1 MKNPLENFRA
11 MLAAALLLS
20 AALSIPVSAEAGWE
34 FQESG
39 VTERLVDVDVYFLD
53 ELNGWVVGYNS
64 TIIATTDGGETWVK
78 QECPVSNLRLQAI
91 QFLDEDNGY
100 CCGHFW
106 WSPATGHV
114 FSTKDGGETWRELE
128 TGYNL
133 YHNVLVNDLFFIDE
147 DTGWVLVSVSRKG
160 YRGHILHTT
169 DGGET
174 WEDQFTHDKELRGI
188 YFADERRGW
197 AVGGWADA
205 FAYTDVLRTDDG
217 GETWEKVGE
226 IPSVISEIKA
236 VSRDVIWAWKSGSYI
251 STDGGLNWTKIVPD
265 SAYVRSGYGT
275 VVDMHPING
284 KEAFVAFSYWDR
296 SIFSI
301 KYTDDAGKTFTDILT
316 LPHDTFWP
324 GRICAVGREH
334 IWVVNSHGEII
345 RYDSG
350 STHVTEDSG
359 DEPGILR
366 LEQNTPNPFN
376 ASTAIGFS
384 LRERRDVELTV
395 YDVTGRKVAVLLSGV
410 LPPGRHYAVWD
421 GRDGATGGEASSG
434 VYFYELRAGNRSEK
448 RKMLLVR

>member
-1 MKNPLENFRA
+1 MSEKAGIISLFI
-11 MLAAALLLS
+11 ALLLS
-20 AALSIPVSAEAGWE
+20 AALSIPVSAEGGWE
-34 FQESG
+34 FQEG
-39 VTERLVDVDVYFLD
+39 GIEDTRVILMDVCFID
-53 ELNGWVVGYNS
+53 ENHGWVVGNGS
-64 TIIATTDGGETWVK
+64 TIIATDDGGETWVK
-78 QECPVSNLRLQAI
+78 QECPVPYLAI
-91 QFLDEDNGY
+91 EKVQFINEDVGY
-100 CCGHFW
+100 CCG
-106 WSPATGHV
+106 TGYV

-128 TGYNL
+128 TGYD
-133 YHNVLVNDLFFIDE
+133 HHVHVPDLFFIDE
-147 DTGWVLVSVSRKG
+147 DTGWVLVSVYRNG

-197 AVGGWADA
+197 AIGCWADT
-205 FAYTDVLRTDDG
+205 FADTDVLRTDDG

-226 IPSVISEIKA
+226 IRGYKKRIYA
-236 VSRDVIWAWKSGSYI
+236 ASRDVIWAWDMGSYI

-265 SAYVRSGYGT
+265 SAYVGSGYGR
-275 VVDMHPING
+275 VVDMHPVNE
-284 KEAFVAFSYWDR
+284 KEAFVVFGYWDR
-296 SIFSI
+296 EVSTV

-316 LPHDTFWP
+316 FPRDTFLP
-324 GRICAVGREH
+324 YKICAVGGER
-334 IWVVNSHGEII
+334 IWMVSLDRKIV
-345 RYDSG
+345 RYDSR

-366 LEQNTPNPFN
+366 LDQNTPNPFN

-410 LPPGRHYAVWD
+410 LPPGRHCAVWD